1 MRMTTA
7 PRPPRSWLAHISAAL
22 GLSAL
27 LGVLCFHFPELL
39 TSRDFRAV
47 YSEVFARHL
56 LLFGLVAAFIT
67 GTFAILRGRNRRVAM
82 LGVGSAALAVLLGG
96 ATVHFDAI
104 ESTPFS
110 LGLDWFV
117 ISLFFSAL
125 VFIPIERMLPVRPMS
140 PLRAGWR
147 TDLSYFFIG
156 HVLVQF
162 LLIAVTASTSTVDAL
177 VASETLKNA
186 IRSLPVWVQF
196 LLAVFVADLAQA
208 LLHRAYHNTPWLW
221 RFHAVHHST
230 RRMDWLA
237 GSRIH
242 LLEIVLTRSVVL
254 LPLVVFG
261 FAPAAVNGYVI
272 LVGLQ
277 AVLAHANLRLDFG
290 WLEQVLVTPRYH
302 HWHHARQADYI
313 DVNYAIHMPLV
324 DRLMGTF
331 KLPPRGQWPSEYG
344 VMKLETVPTGL
355 LAQLRMPLSHRK
367 TYDDYVGRDE
377 S

>member
-1 MRMTTA
+1 MSALPVPTA
-7 PRPPRSWLAHISAAL
+7 RRSWLAHISAAL

-47 YSEVFARHL
+47 YTEVFARHL
-56 LLFGLVAAFIT
+56 LLFGLIAAFTT

-82 LGVGSAALAVLLGG
+82 LGG

-104 ESTPFS
+104 DSTPFS

-125 VFIPIERMLPVRPMS
+125 VFIPIERMAPVRPMS
-140 PLRAGWR
+140 PLRGEWR
-147 TDLSYFFIG
+147 TDLAYFFMG

-162 LLIAVTASTSTVDAL
+162 ILIAVTASTGTIAAL
-177 VASETLKNA
+177 AAFPSVKAL
-186 IRSLPVWVQF
+186 IQSLPVWAQF
-196 LLAVFVADLAQA
+196 LLAVLVADLAQA
-208 LLHRAYHNTPWLW
+208 LLHRAYHNIPFLW

-242 LLEIVLTRSVVL
+242 LLEIILTRSAVL
-254 LPLVVFG
+254 LPLVVLG
-261 FAPAAVNGYVI
+261 FAPAAVNAYVI

-290 WLEQVLVTPRYH
+290 WLEYVLVTPRYH
-302 HWHHARQADYI
+302 HWHHARQAEYV
-313 DVNYAIHMPLV
+313 DVNYAIHLPLV
-324 DRLMGTF
+324 DMLMGTF
-331 KLPPRGQWPSEYG
+331 RRPPRGEWPAEYG
-344 VMKLETVPTGL
+344 VMKLETVPVGF
-355 LAQLRMPLSHRK
+355 LAQARMPLSRRK
-367 TYDDYVGRDE
+367 AWEDYVGRDADAG
-377 S
+377 

>member
-1 MRMTTA
+1 M
-7 PRPPRSWLAHISAAL
+7 
-22 GLSAL
+22 
-27 LGVLCFHFPELL
+27 
-39 TSRDFRAV
+39 
-47 YSEVFARHL
+47 
-56 LLFGLVAAFIT
+56 LFGLVAAFLT

-104 ESTPFS
+104 DSTPFS

-140 PLRAGWR
+140 PLRAEWR
-147 TDLSYFFIG
+147 TDLAYFFMG

-162 LLIAVTASTSTVDAL
+162 ILIAVTASTSTVAAL
-177 VASETLKNA
+177 AAFPSVKAA
-186 IRSLPVWVQF
+186 IQSLPVWAQF

-208 LLHRAYHNTPWLW
+208 LLHRAYHNTPLLW

-254 LPLVVFG
+254 LPLVVLG
-261 FAPAAVNGYVI
+261 FAPAAVNAYVI

-302 HWHHARQADYI
+302 HWHHARQAEYI
-313 DVNYAIHMPLV
+313 DVNYAIHLPLV

-331 KLPPRGQWPSEYG
+331 KLPPRGEWPAEYG
-344 VMKLETVPTGL
+344 VMKLDTVPVGF
-355 LAQLRMPLSHRK
+355 LAQARMPLSRRK
-367 TYDDYVGRDE
+367 TYDDYVGRDDA
-377 S
+377 